1 MLQLQ
6 LNETSILVEREMEKR
21 MAEKLQYVVNE
32 QGEQVGV
39 LLDLAVYRRLAGQT
53 ASDPDLLSDL
63 SQAELQAL
71 AESMLAPDAQT
82 QLNELLARS
91 QDNQLTKEE
100 EAELDHLLE
109 QVDQLTIL
117 KTRAKYTLN
126 QQQTLAT
133 AA

>member
-1 MLQLQ
+1 
-6 LNETSILVEREMEKR
+6 MEKR

-39 LLDLAVYRRLAGQT
+39 ILDLAAYRRLTRQS

-63 SQAELQAL
+63 SQAELHAL
-71 AESMLAPDAQT
+71 AESMLAPDAQAR
-82 QLNELLARS
+82 LNDLLGRN
-91 QDNQLTKEE
+91 QDGQLTKKEN
-100 EAELDHLLE
+100 AELDHLLE

>member
-1 MLQLQ
+1 M
-6 LNETSILVEREMEKR
+6 I
-21 MAEKLQYVVNE
+21 EKLQYVVNE

-39 LLDLAVYRRLAGQT
+39 LLDLAVYRRLAGHQT
-53 ASDPDLLSDL
+53 TSDPDLLSDL

-82 QLNELLARS
+82 RLNDLLTRS

-100 EAELDHLLE
+100 DAELDHLLE

-126 QQQTLAT
+126 QQQTLA
-133 AA
+133 AAA

>member
-1 MLQLQ
+1 MFIP
-6 LNETSILVEREMEKR
+6 TLVEGEREKR

-39 LLDLAVYRRLAGQT
+39 LLDLAAYRRLTRQP

-82 QLNELLARS
+82 RLNDLLTRS
-91 QDNQLTKEE
+91 QDNQLAKEE
-100 EAELDHLLE
+100 NTELDQLLE

-126 QQQTLAT
+126 SMEAIR
-133 AA
+133 

>member
-1 MLQLQ
+1 
-6 LNETSILVEREMEKR
+6 
-21 MAEKLQYVVNE
+21 
-32 QGEQVGV
+32 
-39 LLDLAVYRRLAGQT
+39 
-53 ASDPDLLSDL
+53 
-63 SQAELQAL
+63 
-71 AESMLAPDAQT
+71 MLAPDAQT

>member
-1 MLQLQ
+1 M
-6 LNETSILVEREMEKR
+6 T
-21 MAEKLQYVVNE
+21 EKLQYVVNE

-39 LLDLAVYRRLAGQT
+39 LLDLAVYRRLTGQT
-53 ASDPDLLSDL
+53 TSDPDLLSDL

-82 QLNELLARS
+82 RLNDLLARS

-126 QQQTLAT
+126 QQQTLA
-133 AA
+133 AAA